1 MKRLIVYAEE
11 CAGCRQCEMVCSF
24 KHEQIFSPE
33 LSRVTVIKDD
43 RNGLDYPMTCRNCS
57 SCPPQENCP
66 VGAINITSQG
76 VVETDWSLC
85 IGCGLCV
92 DQCKY
97 GAIKLNREQKPIICD
112 HCGGDPE
119 CVKRCPTNAI
129 RYEESPE
136 FTETVVD
143 AFNRMKEEWGFNE

>member
-1 MKRLIVYAEE
+1 
-11 CAGCRQCEMVCSF
+11 MVCSF
-24 KHEQIFSPE
+24 KHERIFSPE

-43 RNGLDYPMTCRNCS
+43 RNGLDYPVTCRNCS
-57 SCPPQENCP
+57 TCPPQENCL
-66 VGAINITSQG
+66 VGAINITLQG

-97 GAIKLNREQKPIICD
+97 GVIKLNREQKPLICD

-129 RYEESPE
+129 QYEEAPE
-136 FTETVVD
+136 FTETVED